1 MQSPE
6 RGAKLTVMGL
16 VRALAFDEN
25 RAHKGHLA
33 QARLPLNP
41 SPQQRLFSVYEGW
54 ADGFLT
60 RRSWVRLPP
69 VPSQA
74 LASCSDRYIWWGGL
88 MGHHR

>member
-16 VRALAFDEN
+16 VRALAFDDN

-41 SPQQRLFSVYEGW
+41 SPQQRLFSVDEGW

-60 RRSWVRLPP
+60 RRSWVRLPLEAFFLP
-69 VPSQA
+69 AVAHA
-74 LASCSDRYIWWGGL
+74 LRRFTC
-88 MGHHR
+88 